1 MKFPRREFLRLGA
14 AVAAA
19 PALPRWASAQSAAAP
34 STQATWPTRV
44 VRLIVGF
51 PPGGGADAA
60 ARIAANR
67 LSEIWGQ
74 QVVVENKGGA
84 GGNIAHDTAA
94 HAAPDG
100 YTMLFSPSSLPIM
113 PMLYPALNYDPMA
126 DLISISLLGKY
137 PNLIVVSKTS
147 PVNTLQEFIANAKAD
162 PGKVTFASP
171 GIGTTPHLTAELF
184 KTMAGIDL
192 THVPYRGVAA
202 GAMSDLI
209 TNRIDAMFNT
219 TGSLLQAVRS
229 GQVRG
234 LAQSASQRSPLAPE
248 IPTFAEAGVPGFNVS
263 SWYGLFAP
271 ARTPREIVTRMHDD
285 VAKMLTEPETRKK
298 YEVLG
303 IEAASA
309 TPEQLTAMMRGET
322 ELWGPIVK
330 SANIKGE

>member
-1 MKFPRREFLRLGA
+1 MRFPRREFLRLGA
-14 AVAAA
+14 AAVAA
-19 PALPRWASAQSAAAP
+19 PALPRLASAQV
-34 STQATWPTRV
+34 WPNRV

-51 PPGGGADAA
+51 PPGGGADSA
-60 ARIAANR
+60 ARIAAGR

-113 PMLYPALNYDPMA
+113 PMLYASLNYDPMT
-126 DLISISLLGKY
+126 DLIPISLLGKY
-137 PNLIVVSKTS
+137 PNLIVVSKDS
-147 PVNTLQEFIANAKAD
+147 PVNSLKQFIDNANAN
-162 PGKVTFASP
+162 PGKVTFATP
-171 GIGTTPHLTAELF
+171 GIGTTPHLTAELLK
-184 KTMAGIDL
+184 KTAGVDL

-202 GAMSDLI
+202 GAMNDLI
-209 TNRIDAMFNT
+209 TNRIDCMFNT

-234 LAQSASQRSPLAPE
+234 LAQSTPERSPLAPE
-248 IPTFAEAGVPGFNVS
+248 LPTFAEAGVPGFNVS

-271 ARTPREIVTRMHDD
+271 ARTPREIV
-285 VAKMLTEPETRKK
+285 AKMHNSVATMLQEPAIKSR

-303 IEAASA
+303 VEAASA
-309 TPEQLTAMMRGET
+309 TPDQLTAIMRAEV

-330 SANIKGE
+330 AANIKGE